1 LNNNNNH
8 WTEYKN
14 GLSTMW

>member
-14 GLSTMW
+14 YLSTMW